1 MKNIW
6 MFIVVCLLFIS
17 VVAGATDTMEKP
29 KSCDI
34 CGMDRTV
41 FAKSRMLL
49 EFADGSTAGIC
60 SIHCAVEEMKR
71 NKEKQIVSLKVADY
85 MTTGLI
91 DAKTA
96 IWVIGGTKQGVM
108 TSLAKWAFAT
118 EGDARKFVTDNGG
131 KITSFDEA
139 MKVSKVESDNNADGG
154 LDHNRH
160 MGPGA
165 QMIFN
170 PAFGDDI
177 YHTHPAGMW
186 MASYKFMHTDMSG
199 LRDGTSNVSVDNVI
213 PMKGTK
219 YGYMMAPTKMTMDM
233 HMVMLMYGLTD
244 HLTLMGMTNY
254 QDNAMDM
261 LMNMGMGKGNK
272 PEPTMRTGGIG
283 DTELRGIYKI
293 SDYFVGSIGLSIPTG
308 NITQEFTTMGMKF
321 RAPYDMQLGSG
332 TVDFKPALTYND
344 LSGDAAWNWGG
355 QATYIHHIGRN
366 DAGYSLGDSIKLT
379 SWLQRALGPVS
390 TWIRLA
396 YSNTERISGRD
407 KEIQKILDPVMGAP
421 SPDADP
427 FNYGGERLDGFVGVS
442 FAKGPFSI
450 GIEGGVPLYQYVNGL
465 QLETD
470 WFLTAGLQV
479 MF

>member
-6 MFIVVCLLFIS
+6 IFFVICMLFSS
-17 VVAGATDTMEKP
+17 VVAGATDGVENP
-29 KSCDI
+29 KSCEI

-41 FAKSRMLL
+41 FAKSRMLI
-49 EFADGSTAGIC
+49 EFSDGSTSGIC
-60 SIHCAVEEMKR
+60 SLQCTVEELKR
-71 NKEKQIVSLKVADY
+71 NKDKQVVSLKVADY

-96 IWVIGGTKQGVM
+96 IWVIGGSRQGVM

-118 EGDARKFVTDNGG
+118 DGDARNFVADNGG
-131 KITSFDEA
+131 KVASFDAA
-139 MKVSKVESDNNADGG
+139 MKAAKEESDKNVDAGH
-154 LDHNRH
+154 DHNGH
-160 MGPGA
+160 MGPGS

-186 MASYKFMHTDMSG
+186 MFSYKFMHTDMSG
-199 LRDGTSNVSVDNVI
+199 LRDGTSKVSVDNVI
-213 PMKGTK
+213 PMMGTK
-219 YGYMMAPTKMTMDM
+219 YGYMMAPTKMSMDM
-233 HMVMLMYGLTD
+233 HMVMLMYGISD

-272 PEPTMRTGGIG
+272 AEPTMRTGGIG
-283 DTELRGIYKI
+283 DSELRGIYRI
-293 SDYFVGSIGLSIPTG
+293 TDDLVGSLGLSIPTG
-308 NITQEFTTMGMKF
+308 DITQDFTTMGMKF

-332 TVDFKPALTYND
+332 TVDFKPALTYSD
-344 LSGDAAWNWGG
+344 LSADAAWNWGG
-355 QATYIHHIGRN
+355 QASYTHHTGRN
-366 DAGYSLGDSIKLT
+366 YAGYSLGDNVKLT

-390 TWIRLA
+390 TWFRLA
-396 YSNTERISGRD
+396 YSNTGHISGRD
-407 KEIQKILDPVMGAP
+407 KQIQKILDPKMGAP

-427 FNYGGERLDGFVGVS
+427 VNYGGERLDGFVGVS
-442 FAKGPFSI
+442 FAAGPFSM
-450 GIEGGVPLYQYVNGL
+450 GIEGGVPLYQNLNGL

-470 WFLTAGLQV
+470 WYLTAGLQM